1 MKKQNNPIR
10 RMHASWL
17 LVLVLQSIATLAADL
32 LLSLS
37 IWLGGF
43 LHALCLWAITP
54 VLGFLSAC
62 IATRKGLLNYIS
74 LLIPPLAQM
83 AAELI
88 LWGYL
93 PQPGPVFLC
102 GLISLIGAATGEVL
116 KRESKNKG
124 APSWKK
130 I

>member
-1 MKKQNNPIR
+1 MKKQSNPIR
-10 RMHASWL
+10 RMQHNWL
-17 LVLVLQSIATLAADL
+17 LVLILQCIVTLAGNL
-32 LLSLS
+32 LLSLG

-43 LHALCLWAITP
+43 LHALCLWALTP
-54 VLGFLSAC
+54 VFGFLSAC
-62 IATRKGLLNYIS
+62 IATRKGLLNYVS
-74 LLIPPLAQM
+74 LLIPPLTQM

-93 PQPGPVFLC
+93 PQPGPVLLC

-124 APSWKK
+124 AASWKK